1 MRRLFL
7 FLCLGWMAMPA
18 TGQDYTFDVPQVV
31 LNDVPFAVTLRS
43 DDVVLDAAN
52 APAYTARLGGQ
63 AYAMA
68 FERDDDGHRRLIAK
82 DLTTT
87 ASGPVEV
94 ELVQN
99 GVVIARAAT
108 RSMPGWLSI
117 LPPLLAIIMALLF
130 KRVIPALFLGVWVG
144 AWMAVGLTGA
154 GRGLLDAFQ
163 VYVQNTLVSAE
174 HIAIILF
181 SFMIGGMIGIISKN
195 GGMQGIVNRIA
206 GWAST
211 AQKGQLATW
220 MLGLVIFF
228 DDYSNTLVVGNT
240 MRAVTDRL
248 KVSREKLAYIV
259 DSTAAPVTSLFL
271 VTTWIGFE
279 VGIIRDSVAKIEG
292 YNEAAYSIFLNSIPY
307 SFYPWLAIFFVG
319 AVAFS
324 GRDYGPM
331 RRAERRA
338 RATGAV
344 LGPDARVD
352 EAAAE
357 GKELKPKTEKPQR
370 ALNAVIPII
379 VLVGGVI
386 IGLLSTGEGAS
397 LRDIMGTADSY
408 AALMWASLASVVVAA
423 ALTLG
428 QRILTLGEVVEAWY
442 AGLKMMLFAMIILI
456 LAWALSDV
464 TGVLHTADYLVSIL
478 GEALTPGLVP
488 FLIFVLSAATAF
500 ATGSSWSTI
509 GILMPLVVPLTWA
522 VLQANAVADPSH
534 YYLIYSAVSCV
545 LAGSVWGDHCSP
557 ISDTTILSSMASGC
571 DHIDHVRTQLPY
583 AVTVGFVAIVLG
595 TVPTGFGFPWWISML
610 LGVAVL
616 GLFLRFYGKKS
627 EEVVVV

>member
-1 MRRLFL
+1 
-7 FLCLGWMAMPA
+7 MPA
-18 TGQDYTFDVPQVV
+18 TGQNYAFDVPQVV
-31 LNDVPFAVTLRS
+31 LNGVAFSVTLRS
-43 DDVVLDAAN
+43 DDVVLDADA
-52 APAYTARLGGQ
+52 AFGFSVRLDGQ
-63 AYAMA
+63 AYALT
-68 FERDDDGHRRLIAK
+68 FERDDDGRRTLVAK
-82 DLTTT
+82 GLKTA

-94 ELVQN
+94 ALVQ
-99 GVVIARAAT
+99 GGAVLEQAST
-108 RSMPGWLSI
+108 RSVPGWLSV
-117 LPPLLAIIMALLF
+117 LPPLLAIVMALFF

-144 AWMAVGLTGA
+144 AWTAVGLKGV

-163 VYVQNTLVSAE
+163 IYVQNTLIKPDHV
-174 HIAIILF
+174 AIILF

-211 AQKGQLATW
+211 AQRGQLATW

-279 VGIIRDSVAKIEG
+279 VGIIRDAVAKIEG
-292 YNEAAYSIFLNSIPY
+292 YDEAAYSIFLNSIPY
-307 SFYPWLAIFFVG
+307 SFYPWLAIFFVF
-319 AVAFS
+319 AVAFT
-324 GRDYGPM
+324 GRDFGAM
-331 RRAERRA
+331 RRAEHRA
-338 RATGAV
+338 RTTGAV
-344 LGPDARVD
+344 LGPDATVD

-357 GKELKPKTEKPQR
+357 GKELAPKEGNAQR
-370 ALNAVIPII
+370 ALNAVIPIV
-379 VLVGGVI
+379 VLVGGVV
-386 IGLLSTGEGAS
+386 IGLLATGEGET

-408 AALMWASLASVVVAA
+408 ASLMWASLASVIAA
-423 ALTLG
+423 AGLTLG
-428 QRILTLGEVVEAWY
+428 QRILTLGETVEAWY
-442 AGLKMMLFAMIILI
+442 AGLKSMLFAMIILV

-478 GEALTPGLVP
+478 GEALAPGLVP
-488 FLIFVLSAATAF
+488 VLIFILSAATAF

-522 VLQANAVADPSH
+522 VLQANAAADPSH
-534 YYLIYSAVSCV
+534 YYIIYSTVSCV

-557 ISDTTILSSMASGC
+557 ISDTTILSSMACGC

-583 AVTVGFVAIVLG
+583 AASVGFVAIVVG
-595 TVPTGFGFPWWISML
+595 TLPTGFGFPWWASML
-610 LGVAVL
+610 LGVGVLAV
-616 GLFLRFYGKKS
+616 FLRFYGKKS
-627 EEVVVV
+627 EVVAVV

>member
-1 MRRLFL
+1 
-7 FLCLGWMAMPA
+7 MPA
-18 TGQDYTFDVPQVV
+18 TGQNYAFDVPQVV
-31 LNDVPFAVTLRS
+31 LNGVAFSVTLRS
-43 DDVVLDAAN
+43 DDVVLDADA
-52 APAYTARLGGQ
+52 AFGFSVRLDGQ
-63 AYAMA
+63 AYALT
-68 FERDDDGHRRLIAK
+68 FERDDDGRRTLVAK
-82 DLTTT
+82 GLKTA

-94 ELVQN
+94 ALVQ
-99 GVVIARAAT
+99 GGAVLEQAST
-108 RSMPGWLSI
+108 RSVPGWLSV
-117 LPPLLAIIMALLF
+117 LPPLLAIVMALFF

-144 AWMAVGLTGA
+144 AWTAVGLKGV

-163 VYVQNTLVSAE
+163 IYVQNTLIKPDHV
-174 HIAIILF
+174 AIILF

-211 AQKGQLATW
+211 AQRGQLATW

-279 VGIIRDSVAKIEG
+279 VGIIRDAVAKIEG
-292 YNEAAYSIFLNSIPY
+292 YDEAAYSIFLNSIPY
-307 SFYPWLAIFFVG
+307 SFYPWLAIFFVF
-319 AVAFS
+319 AVAFT
-324 GRDYGPM
+324 GRDFGAM
-331 RRAERRA
+331 RRAEHRA
-338 RATGAV
+338 RTTGAV
-344 LGPDARVD
+344 LGPDATVD

-357 GKELKPKTEKPQR
+357 GKELAPKEGNAQR
-370 ALNAVIPII
+370 ALNAVIPIV
-379 VLVGGVI
+379 VLVGGVV
-386 IGLLSTGEGAS
+386 IGLLATGEGET

-408 AALMWASLASVVVAA
+408 ASLMWASLASVIAA
-423 ALTLG
+423 AGLTLG
-428 QRILTLGEVVEAWY
+428 QRILTLGETVEAWY
-442 AGLKMMLFAMIILI
+442 AGLKSMLFAMIILV

-478 GEALTPGLVP
+478 GEALAPGLVP
-488 FLIFVLSAATAF
+488 VLIFILSAATAF

-509 GILMPLVVPLTWA
+509 GILMPLGVPLTWA
-522 VLQANAVADPSH
+522 VLQANAAADPSH
-534 YYLIYSAVSCV
+534 YYIIYSTVSCV

-557 ISDTTILSSMASGC
+557 ISDTTILSSMACGC

-583 AVTVGFVAIVLG
+583 AASVGFVAIVVG
-595 TVPTGFGFPWWISML
+595 TLPTGFGFPWWASML
-610 LGVAVL
+610 LGVGVLAV
-616 GLFLRFYGKKS
+616 FLRFYGKKS
-627 EEVVVV
+627 EVVAVV